1 LGDLDWLRLLVLPRV
16 AREGMHMKMISR
28 VGLLAVMGSLVAS
41 TVMAGVGVVDMER
54 LIKLHPRTRTDGAI
68 LQQYVTD
75 FDDEREEMMK
85 ALQARGEE
93 FDELRKSIE
102 DVGLSEKAI
111 EEKRALAKAKLEEL
125 RELEGKLRETAQTRQ
140 KELTSQ
146 ELRMRQRVVADIS
159 EIVSEVAKDRKLDVV
174 LDATGVGIGGYAPV
188 IFYKDKVDIT
198 DAVIGKM
205 PKTEEE

>member
-1 LGDLDWLRLLVLPRV
+1 
-16 AREGMHMKMISR
+16 MHMKMISR

>member
-1 LGDLDWLRLLVLPRV
+1 
-16 AREGMHMKMISR
+16 MKMISR